1 VRIRSLSTAVVAF
14 ALAAVVLPACG
25 SKAPPPAAQPPCAG
39 TTGVGGPV
47 PEGSSPGDLVTAV
60 QLDGT
65 DPDGEPSSGFPTGAQ
80 VFRILYVSTAADE
93 KDLHLVCGT
102 VTLPEGGPALN
113 SNGRT
118 RVLAWAHGTQGLEQ
132 QCLPSSDPATGI
144 WGVMPAGIQTVGWG
158 SLLGRHRGDP
168 ADGQLQYAVDQGW
181 MVATADYQP
190 ADTYVLGRVA
200 GANVLDSVRAARQLA
215 GERFA
220 PTADAGSDVVVAGH
234 SQGGHAALW
243 AGQLADPYLAA
254 TGTDSTEVRLVG
266 IEALAPAANFV
277 VQPERQPGTSFGDGL
292 ADREMHQSI
301 GLLPFP
307 VPALEIQVGPA
318 LFSYIFGSWSQFSAG
333 RTPSED
339 AVTPAGPA
347 TGPLE
352 LDRVATPEGQ
362 FTIAQ
367 VQPLCLGGSDATVIK
382 RLVAPYRDAEAH
394 QMLVPELWNLP
405 EDYRTG
411 EYFTGGVDRTCA
423 EADAT
428 LDGWCEWI
436 RWNMPGPLGDNP
448 FPKVPTS
455 GGRPV
460 PLLIA
465 QGTADTVIHCVAP
478 ADLPGAE
485 LPTVADCTSR
495 ALYESMVDD
504 YCPAEG
510 ERAPLQLR
518 LFRKGPNSPAEHLS
532 IPGQMA
538 ARQLGRSAGDLSF
551 EGSPTQQF
559 MDAAFAGN
567 VPPGCDARVLNP

>member
-1 VRIRSLSTAVVAF
+1 MRFRILPTA
-14 ALAAVVLPACG
+14 ALAAVLAAVALPACG
-25 SKAPPPAAQPPCAG
+25 SKAPPPSAQPPCAG
-39 TTGVGGPV
+39 SSGVGGPV
-47 PEGSSPGDLVTAV
+47 PGGARPGDLVDAIE
-60 QLDGT
+60 LDGT
-65 DPDGEPSSGFPTGAQ
+65 GPDGTPSPGFPTGAR
-80 VFRILYVSTAADE
+80 VFRMLYVSTAADE
-93 KDLHLVCGT
+93 GDLQLVCGT
-102 VTLPEGGPALN
+102 ATLPGNGPTLTDD
-113 SNGRT
+113 GRT

-181 MVATADYQP
+181 LVATADYQP
-190 ADTYVLGRVA
+190 TDTYVLGRVA

-215 GERFA
+215 GQRFDQVA
-220 PTADAGSDVVVAGH
+220 RAGSDVVVAGH

-254 TGTDSTEVRLVG
+254 TGTTSAELRLVG
-266 IEALAPAANFV
+266 VEALAPAANFV
-277 VQPERQPGTSFGDGL
+277 VQPDRQPGTSFGDGL

-301 GLLPFP
+301 GLLPLP
-307 VPALEIQVGPA
+307 VPALELQVGPA

-333 RTPSED
+333 RAPAEGSL
-339 AVTPAGPA
+339 TPAAPA
-347 TGPLE
+347 TGPLQ

-362 FTIAQ
+362 ATITQ
-367 VQPLCLGGSDATVIK
+367 VQPLCLGGSDATRIK
-382 RLVAPYRDAEAH
+382 GLVAPYRNAEAH
-394 QMLVPELWNLP
+394 QMLAPELWNLP
-405 EDYRTG
+405 GDYRAG

-423 EADAT
+423 EADAS

-478 ADLPGAE
+478 AGLPAGDLPA
-485 LPTVADCTSR
+485 VADCTSH
-495 ALYESMVDD
+495 ALYQSMTDE
-504 YCPAEG
+504 YCPPDG
-510 ERAPLQLR
+510 DRAALQLR
-518 LFRKGPNSPAEHLS
+518 LFRKGPNSPADHLS
-532 IPGQMA
+532 LPGQMA
-538 ARQLGRSAGDLSF
+538 ARQLGRSSSDLTY

-559 MDAAFAGN
+559 VEAAFAGT
-567 VPPGCDARVLNP
+567 VPSGCDARILNP